1 MSKIK
6 RKNKNNSMSK
16 SSKLVLGGSIAS
28 TAALIAIVILT
39 VFVSDLTVKA
49 VGLIF
54 SFIVAI
60 VGVVLNVVGEKKLAK
75 KQTKY

>member
-28 TAALIAIVILT
+28 TAALVAIVILA

-60 VGVVLNVVGEKKLAK
+60 VGVVLNLVGEKKLAK
-75 KQTKY
+75 K

>member
-60 VGVVLNVVGEKKLAK
+60 VGVALNVVGEKKLAK
-75 KQTKY
+75 K

>member
-60 VGVVLNVVGEKKLAK
+60 VGVVLNLVGEKKLAK
-75 KQTKY
+75 K

>member
-75 KQTKY
+75 K

>member
-28 TAALIAIVILT
+28 TAALVAIVILA

-75 KQTKY
+75 K

>member
-1 MSKIK
+1 MSKIN

-75 KQTKY
+75 K

>member
-1 MSKIK
+1 MSKLK
-6 RKNKNNSMSK
+6 KKNKNNSMSK

-28 TAALIAIVILT
+28 TVALIAIVILT

-49 VGLIF
+49 VGLIL

-75 KQTKY
+75 K

>member
-49 VGLIF
+49 VGLIL

-60 VGVVLNVVGEKKLAK
+60 VGVVLNLVGEKKLAK
-75 KQTKY
+75 K

>member
-60 VGVVLNVVGEKKLAK
+60 VGVVLNVVGEKKLSK
-75 KQTKY
+75 K